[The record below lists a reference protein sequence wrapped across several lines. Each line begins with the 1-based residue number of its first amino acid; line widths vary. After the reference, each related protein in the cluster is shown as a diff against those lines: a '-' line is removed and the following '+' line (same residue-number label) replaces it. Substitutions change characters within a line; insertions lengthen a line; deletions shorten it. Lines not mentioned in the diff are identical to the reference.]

1 MKHRLFTL
9 VELLTVIAVIAIL
22 AGIAVPV
29 VVGMQSKGRE
39 TSARADMNAIKMAL
53 TQFKADYSVWPQ
65 VSPTG
70 NPISNFSDLTAS
82 DDLLIET
89 PFDNTDTADSFTAS
103 IEAYDRITQSL
114 TNNVV
119 LLVKDYKPTDTI
131 PDPKPLKNDPS
142 GSDKD
147 EYHYSNSKKKRYLD
161 SPVKPL
167 VLKRHRVDKNDLGY
181 FKLDPWGRRY
191 NIALDWNYDGKID
204 LKDENKKKFCR
215 NKETKPILGQILIY
229 SYGTAEAP
237 DDTEAFLC
245 SWKTN
250 ADK

>member
-1 MKHRLFTL
+1 MKHRFFTL

-29 VVGMQSKGRE
+29 VIGMQSKGKE
-39 TSARADMNAIKMAL
+39 TAARADMNAIKMAL

-65 VSPTG
+65 INPTG
-70 NPISNFSDLTAS
+70 NPITDFSDLTAS

-89 PFDNTDTADSFTAS
+89 PYNDSDSGDLFKAS
-103 IEAYDRITQSL
+103 IKAYDRITQSL

-119 LLVKDYKPTDTI
+119 DGTTPEALGSDS
-131 PDPKPLKNDPS
+131 S
-142 GSDKD
+142 GSGKAK
-147 EYHYSNSKKKRYLD
+147 YHYGNSKKRRYLD
-161 SPVKPL
+161 PVAKSFKFT
-167 VLKRHRVDKNDLGY
+167 VLSTDYEGFY
-181 FKLDPWGRRY
+181 KLDPWGRRY

-204 LKDENKKKFCR
+204 LKDENKKRFCR
-215 NKETKPILGQILIY
+215 GEEKAAVLGQILIY
-229 SYGTAEAP
+229 SYGTAEAA

-250 ADK
+250 AK

>member
-65 VSPTG
+65 I
-70 NPISNFSDLTAS
+70 NPSSNQISNWDDITAS
-82 DDLLIET
+82 GDLLIEA
-89 PFDNTDTADSFTAS
+89 PFDKSDSGNPFKAS
-103 IEAYDRITQSL
+103 IIAYDRISQAL

-119 LLVKDYKPTDTI
+119 NATE
-131 PDPKPLKNDPS
+131 PDSLTNS
-142 GSDKD
+142 ASDSNK
-147 EYHYSNSKKKRYLD
+147 EKYHYGNNKKKRYLD
-161 SPVKPL
+161 PPAKAIKFSTL
-167 VLKRHRVDKNDLGY
+167 STDYEGFY
-181 FKLDPWGRRY
+181 KLDPWGRRY
-191 NIALDWNYDGKID
+191 NIALDWNYNGKID
-204 LKDENKKKFCR
+204 LDNASKKKFCR
-215 NKETKPILGQILIY
+215 DGEKKPILGQILIY
-229 SYGTAEAP
+229 SYGTATKDE
-237 DDTEAFLC
+237 DDDFDTDAFLC

-250 ADK
+250 SK